1 MGAPRRILWGLLRG
15 GCQGQWEKGGP
26 WCDDARAPN
35 SMPSGRKL
43 TWGIPESRP
52 NNIACVHAK
61 LLQSCPTLCDP
72 WTVAHQA
79 LLSMGFSRQGYWSG
93 LPFPPS
99 RESFR
104 PRDRFCVSCVSC
116 IGRWILYHLG
126 SPLGHV
132 KYIPTTVSSF
142 SFRNI
147 TLVPKADLTIG
158 IFSHYWLKT

>member
-26 WCDDARAPN
+26 WCDDARAPS

-79 LLSMGFSRQGYWSG
+79 LLSMGCSGQEYWNG
-93 LPFPPS
+93 LPCP
-99 RESFR
+99 
-104 PRDRFCVSCVSC
+104 
-116 IGRWILYHLG
+116 
-126 SPLGHV
+126 PLGDLPDPG
-132 KYIPTTVSSF
+132 IEPTSLAPPALAGRFFTSSA
-142 SFRNI
+142 
-147 TLVPKADLTIG
+147 TQ
-158 IFSHYWLKT
+158 KTPY